1 MAKQISVVM
10 TLDTSGVESGLKRV
24 ESKLQDVKKNA
35 KESGDALSTAFS
47 VAFLAGAAVKVV
59 EYADAYQNLKN
70 KLMAFSGGQEEA
82 NNKFKDITDI
92 AKNTRSDISAVGD
105 LYTKLT
111 ITSKELGLSQGQVGK
126 ITETFSKALKVSGAS
141 AASSASA
148 ILQFGQAMASG
159 KLNGD
164 EFKSLMENS
173 PVFMRKMAEGLK
185 VPLGDLKKLASEG
198 KITSETM
205 AAATLAMSKD
215 IDEQFGK
222 TTPTI
227 GDALT
232 QIRNS
237 VVVLFGNIQESTG
250 IFSKFAAA
258 VEFVAEHVRILVPII
273 GVALVSALGAAAMAM
288 RRFALSN
295 PFTAIAMAIG
305 LVIGVMWDLVES
317 TGSVSNAF
325 KTVGNAGIS
334 AVNMLINVYASF
346 FAFMGEMLPSLGKA
360 FVNALNPFSD
370 KSSVDILKNGLSQA
384 LGAAKNKLTGE
395 GPIKFRFQLDPVAG
409 KAGRPDVPGLGTPTL
424 GKGEGKKDK
433 VDKGI
438 ASQMAAGQK
447 IIDNIQD
454 QIDLGQEKLGQ
465 DLASIG
471 ASDLSKKLSEAGLKV
486 EQDRKKAITDI
497 NAMEKIGADARD
509 NYIDSANIKFDELKT
524 NILAGLQKIDNEQKT
539 FAFDK
544 TIAAIAEQGEQTLKQ
559 YQQQKQLDRELSEAK
574 RTNMAE
580 NFAIEN
586 NFASQSIALKQK
598 YKNVTDADYV
608 AELERLKEIR
618 DATLKSLVPTQQA
631 RVTDEVARQNDP
643 AAGAKSVVDQLLKGT
658 TPFQVAADQ
667 TAALFNGMNSALDNF
682 VETGKFKFGDF
693 ARSIIQDLIKI
704 QLKAQAT
711 QLLSMALG
719 AIFPGMKLPGKAAGG
734 PVSAGSPYIVGEKG
748 MELFVPR
755 SAGSIVPNNQL
766 SMMGNNG
773 GNTNVSYTIQ
783 AVDAASFRQ
792 MLARDPEFIYNLTE
806 QTRRSLPAR
815 RRQ

>member
-1 MAKQISVVM
+1 MAKEIKVIM

-24 ESKLQDVKKNA
+24 ESKLSDVKKNA

-47 VAFLAGAAVKVV
+47 VAFLAGATVKIV

-82 NNKFKDITDI
+82 NSKFKDITDI
-92 AKNTRSDISAVGD
+92 AKNTRSDVSAVGD

-141 AASSASA
+141 AAGSASS

-258 VEFVAEHVRILVPII
+258 IEFVADHIRILVPVI
-273 GVALVSALGAAAMAM
+273 GVALVSALGAATLAM
-288 RRFALSN
+288 RRFALAN
-295 PFTAIAMAIG
+295 PFTAIAMAVGLLIG
-305 LVIGVMWDLVES
+305 IMWDLVES

-325 KTVGNAGIS
+325 KTIGNAGI
-334 AVNMLINVYASF
+334 AVVNMLLNG
-346 FAFMGEMLPSLGKA
+346 FAAYFEFVAGQFVTLGKVI
-360 FVNALNPFSD
+360 VNALNPMSD
-370 KSSVDILKNGLSQA
+370 KSSLDILKNGLSEA
-384 LGAAKNKLTGE
+384 FNAAKRKLTGE
-395 GPIKFRFQLDPVAG
+395 GPIKFRFQLDPVTG
-409 KAGRPDVPGLGTPTL
+409 KAAKPDVPGLGTPKL
-424 GKGEGKKDK
+424 GKGDKDDK
-433 VDKGI
+433 IDKGI
-438 ASQMAAGQK
+438 ATQMAAGQK
-447 IIDNIQD
+447 IIDNIQN
-454 QIDLGQEKLGQ
+454 QIDLGQQKLTL

-471 ASDLSKKLSEAGLKV
+471 ASDLSKKLGEAELKV
-486 EQDRKKAITDI
+486 EEDRKKAITDI
-497 NAMEKIGADARD
+497 NALEKIGADARD

-524 NILAGLQKIDNEQKT
+524 NTLAGLKQIDDAQKT
-539 FAFDK
+539 FAFNK
-544 TIAAIAEQGEQTLKQ
+544 TIAAIGEQGAQTLKQ
-559 YQQQKQLDRELSEAK
+559 FRQQQQLDRELSEAK
-574 RTNMAE
+574 RANLSET
-580 NFAIEN
+580 FAIEN
-586 NFASQSIALKQK
+586 DITNQSIALRQK
-598 YKNVTDADYV
+598 YKDLTDPAYLDELNKLEQIRLARLASV
-608 AELERLKEIR
+608 A
-618 DATLKSLVPTQQA
+618 PTQDA
-631 RVTDEVARQNDP
+631 RVTEEVRKQNDP
-643 AAGAKSVVDQLLKGT
+643 REGVKSVVDQLLKGT

-682 VETGKFKFGDF
+682 VTTGKFKFGDF
-693 ARSIIQDLIKI
+693 ARSIILDLIKI
-704 QLKAQAT
+704 QLRAQAT

-719 AIFPGMKLPGKAAGG
+719 SIFPGMSLPGKAAGG

-748 MELFVPR
+748 MELFIPR
-755 SAGSIVPNNQL
+755 SAGTVVPNDQL

-773 GNTNVSYTIQ
+773 GNTSVNYTIQ